1 MTTVLNKVLLTAT
14 ISAFIGACTQNAP
27 EVIDV
32 PSRAGQQN
40 PSGEQ
45 NTQVVDASMPIQA
58 AMLTTY
64 QVNISEAKYKFTY
77 LDYTK
82 EDALKFENGV
92 AKLTLNG
99 LPAGKQGSI
108 SLEVSDNSG
117 VKLRGGANNVTLVAG
132 RVNNLDIKLE
142 PTSGGNPIV
151 VPMTTDLVINVQIDQ
166 GTAPQPSPNV
176 VAPNNNVVTPNVVTP
191 NNNVVTPNVVTPNN
205 NVVTPNV
212 VTPNNNVV
220 TPNVVTPN
228 NNVVTP
234 NVVTPN
240 NNVVTPNVVDPN
252 IATWDGRSD
261 RGNSRWLIVPI
272 N

>member
-1 MTTVLNKVLLTAT
+1 MTTVLNKVLMTAV

-32 PSRAGQQN
+32 PTRASQENPEGGQN
-40 PSGEQ
+40 A
-45 NTQVVDASMPIQA
+45 QVVDASVPIQA

-77 LDYTK
+77 IDYTK

-99 LPAGKQGSI
+99 LPAGKQGNI
-108 SLEVSDNSG
+108 ALEVSDNAG
-117 VKLRGGANNVTLVAG
+117 IKLRGGASNVTLVAG

-151 VPMTTDLVINVQIDQ
+151 VPMTTELVINVQIDQ

-176 VAPNNNVVTPNVVTP
+176 VTPNNNNVVTPNVVTP
-191 NNNVVTPNVVTPNN
+191 NVVTPNVVTPNN
-205 NVVTPNV
+205 N
-212 VTPNNNVV
+212 
-220 TPNVVTPN
+220 
-228 NNVVTP
+228 
-234 NVVTPN
+234 
-240 NNVVTPNVVDPN
+240 NVVTPNVVDQN
-252 IATWDGRSD
+252 ISTWDGRSD
-261 RGNSRWLIVPI
+261 RGNSRWSIVPI